1 MTTRLA
7 LAVAL
12 IVSAATGAHAP
23 AAAEPTR
30 SPPPSVTDTVVG
42 SCVFHRGASHCVRQ
56 YRYGDRGTNGI
67 QRLREPSEQ
76 EIAES
81 RERER
86 RWVARCRPHLRPD
99 AHGVN
104 RYVYAAPGC
113 EYGQDRD

>member
-1 MTTRLA
+1 MKIGLTMA
-7 LAVAL
+7 IAL
-12 IVSAATGAHAP
+12 IVLAPTDTRAP
-23 AAAEPTR
+23 AAAELNGG
-30 SPPPSVTDTVVG
+30 SGTDMVVG

-56 YRYGDRGTNGI
+56 FRYDDRGTNGI
-67 QRLREPSEQ
+67 QRLREPNEH
-76 EIAES
+76 EIVEA

-86 RWVARCRPHLRPD
+86 RWVERCRPHLRAD

>member
-12 IVSAATGAHAP
+12 IVSAVTGAP

-30 SPPPSVTDTVVG
+30 GAPPSVTDTVVG

-56 YRYGDRGTNGI
+56 FRYGDRGTNGI

-76 EIAES
+76 DIAEA

-86 RWVARCRPHLRPD
+86 RWVERCRPHLRPD

-104 RYVYAAPGC
+104 RYVYAARGC